1 MFLQDTA
8 ATDSCTSRY
17 ICSNSSEGD
26 ALPTNTRAWTQGF
39 QKPGNVHFEPAAY
52 TAMAT
57 FIYSS
62 ITNSSS
68 STHVMS

>member
-1 MFLQDTA
+1 MMP
-8 ATDSCTSRY
+8 S
-17 ICSNSSEGD
+17 
-26 ALPTNTRAWTQGF
+26 TNTRVWTQGF

-57 FIYSS
+57 FIYSA

>member
-1 MFLQDTA
+1 MYD
-8 ATDSCTSRY
+8 D
-17 ICSNSSEGD
+17 IVSNSS
-26 ALPTNTRAWTQGF
+26 LVMPSTKTRVWTQGF

-57 FIYSS
+57 FIYSA

-68 STHVMS
+68 APVLS

>member
-1 MFLQDTA
+1 MFLSERPLLKRQIM
-8 ATDSCTSRY
+8 SCMMYR
-17 ICSNSSEGD
+17 ISS
-26 ALPTNTRAWTQGF
+26 LVMPSTNTRVWTQGF

-57 FIYSS
+57 FIYSA

>member
-1 MFLQDTA
+1 MFL
-8 ATDSCTSRY
+8 SCK
-17 ICSNSSEGD
+17 
-26 ALPTNTRAWTQGF
+26 ALLLRQIMSCRSMMYRIAVVMLSTNTRVWTQGF

-57 FIYSS
+57 FIYSA

-68 STHVMS
+68 AHVLS

>member
-1 MFLQDTA
+1 MYDV
-8 ATDSCTSRY
+8 
-17 ICSNSSEGD
+17 SNSSLVMPFNHQPACG
-26 ALPTNTRAWTQGF
+26 QGF